1 MKLTPEEKAAK
12 METRRLAAEAEARFL
27 AFAPQFKEWP
37 KIGRLNRDIVITEK
51 LDGTNAAVVIVPDDE
66 EVAGPGGGTETVVT
80 GRFKVYAQSRTRIL
94 TPQSDN
100 FGFRAWVEQNADA
113 LIYALGPGTH
123 FGEWWGKGI
132 QRGYGL
138 TEKRFSLF
146 NTDKWFDKTK
156 GLYEAYTP
164 ELVAIRE
171 AGVAIGVVPILYS
184 GPWMQV
190 LGYKDDPTSFKV
202 RYAPDFMIEWLRKD
216 GSVAVPG
223 FAAEGV
229 VVFHKASGTLFKA
242 TVDADGKHKGEV

>member
-1 MKLTPEEKAAK
+1 MKLTPEQLAEKA
-12 METRRLAAEAEARFL
+12 EERRLHAAAEQLFL
-27 AFAPQFKEWP
+27 SQAPKFREWP
-37 KIGRLNRDIVITEK
+37 KIGRLNRDIIVTEK
-51 LDGTNAAVVIVPDDE
+51 IDGTNAAVVI
-66 EVAGPGGGTETVVT
+66 TED
-80 GRFKVYAQSRTRIL
+80 GRVYAQSRTRVL
-94 TPQSDN
+94 TPQNDN
-100 FGFRAWVEQNADA
+100 FGFRAWVNENAEA
-113 LIYALGPGTH
+113 LKYALGPGTH

-164 ELVAIRE
+164 EIITVRE
-171 AGVAIGVVPILYS
+171 AGVALGVVPILYS

-190 LGYKDDPTSFKV
+190 LGYKDDATSFKM
-202 RYAPDFMIEWLRKD
+202 RYAPEFMIEWLRKE

-242 TVDADGKHKGEV
+242 TVDSDGKHKGEV